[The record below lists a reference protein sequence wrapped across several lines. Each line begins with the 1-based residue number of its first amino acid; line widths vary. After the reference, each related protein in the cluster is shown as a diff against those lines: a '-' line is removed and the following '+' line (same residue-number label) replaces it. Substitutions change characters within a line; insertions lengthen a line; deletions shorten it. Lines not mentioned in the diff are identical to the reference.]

1 MRQMD
6 ETKSVTNS
14 EEVEYHV
21 CHLHRGAKRHIQP
34 LETKKYL
41 PHATDLHSM
50 ENEKRIAFD
59 NNKFPPFRKKWA
71 PFKHCPSKKYLKKQ
85 TST

>member
-14 EEVEYHV
+14 EEVEYQV
-21 CHLHRGAKRHIQP
+21 CPLHRGAKRHIQ
-34 LETKKYL
+34 LKTKKYL
-41 PHATDLHSM
+41 PYATDLHSM
-50 ENEKRIAFD
+50 ENEKRVAFD
-59 NNKFPPFRKKWA
+59 NINLAPFRKKWA
-71 PFKHCPSKKYLKKQ
+71 PFKHCPSEKLLKKQ